1 MGCLAGVIVRTFF
14 ACSIPRWRNPWWPLI
29 VYYEVNEDT
38 FSFLWVGGHFK
49 LHSVCGIG
57 GGPVGR
63 PSACAVYVVVFWTVG
78 GSMQ

>member
-1 MGCLAGVIVRTFF
+1 M
-14 ACSIPRWRNPWWPLI
+14 
-29 VYYEVNEDT
+29 YYKVNEDT